1 MIGNVRLPGVFS
13 LKADAILLFRNAGLF
28 NGLTD
33 ATLRKAASLATSGRL
48 NRGQI
53 LFYEHER
60 ASGVYIVS
68 QGGLRSFRQD
78 AEGRE
83 QTLSIARCGAVVGL
97 SALFSGGTFFSTTIA
112 NSAAEIFC
120 IEKHDVEELCRED
133 PGFVRNAARMLAN
146 QVREFARVIE
156 SLALRSVEQRVA
168 EYLVLVAQESGIE
181 NGMIRVM
188 ELPLT
193 RSAIASRVGS
203 TREVVSRAFSH
214 LETLGLIQTKDRRI
228 LAIPDM
234 AALSEFSGVELSSSG
249 PGFQHDES
257 LEGDTAGRMWLNGKS
272 KRKRL
277 PRPYVAAS

>member
-1 MIGNVRLPGVFS
+1 
-13 LKADAILLFRNAGLF
+13 
-28 NGLTD
+28 LTD

-60 ASGVYIVS
+60 ASGGYIVS
-68 QGGLRSFRQD
+68 DGELRSFRQD

-97 SALFSGGTFFSTTIA
+97 SALFSGGIFFSTTIA
-112 NSAAEIFC
+112 NSAAEISC
-120 IEKHDVEELCRED
+120 IEKHDVDELCRED

-146 QVREFARVIE
+146 QVREFARAIE
-156 SLALRSVEQRVA
+156 SLALKSVEQLVA

-181 NGMIRVM
+181 SGTISAM

-214 LETLGLIQTKDRRI
+214 LETLGLIQTKGRRI
-228 LAIPDM
+228 LAIPDIT
-234 AALSEFSGVELSSSG
+234 AVSEFSEVEFSSSG
-249 PGFQHDES
+249 PGYQHDES
-257 LEGDTAGRMWLNGKS
+257 LERDTGRMWLNGES

-277 PRPYVAAS
+277 PRPYVATS